1 MKRYNQTTTRPVAE
15 ISAVLLLTI
24 IAFGGCS
31 GPGSPEESTAGS
43 HEGHAHDD
51 PGADFRFE
59 GEAPIRAV
67 CTTGQVADIVRVVG
81 GDRVVVEAMMGP
93 GVDPHLY
100 RPTAA
105 DPDRILDADIAFF
118 SGLHLEGRMVE
129 ILRNTAK
136 QKRVFAVTDRLLK
149 RDDPRLRK
157 RPEFDG
163 LHDPHV
169 WHNAALWADCV
180 RDVGDV
186 LAEFDPDGADGYR
199 DRAAAYAAEM
209 DALYEECEKAVAEI
223 PEERRMM
230 VTAHDAFSYFGE
242 AYGIEVFGLKGIS
255 SEDEKDLAWQEEVQ
269 QMLIERKIP
278 AVFVE
283 SAIAPRAVESLVEP
297 CREAGHDVK
306 IPEEVLYADTLGPED
321 SSADS
326 YPGMIR
332 HNLRVIVEA
341 LK

>member
-1 MKRYNQTTTRPVAE
+1 MKQTDSTKLLTQRFAF
-15 ISAVLLLTI
+15 VLLALMML
-24 IAFGGCS
+24 GGCTGS
-31 GPGSPEESTAGS
+31 GPSAESKASS
-43 HEGHAHDD
+43 HDGHSHSEL
-51 PGADFRFE
+51 GADFRFE
-59 GEAPIRAV
+59 GEAPIKAI

-81 GDRVVVEAMMGP
+81 GDRVEVEAMMGP

-105 DPDRILDADIAFF
+105 DPDRILNADIAFF

-136 QKRVFAVTDRLLK
+136 QKRVFAVTDRLLE
-149 RDDPRLRK
+149 REDSRLRK

-186 LAEFDPDGADGYR
+186 LAEFDPDGAEGYR
-199 DRAAAYAAEM
+199 ERAAAYASEL
-209 DALYEECEKAVAEI
+209 DELYKECEQTVAEI
-223 PEERRMM
+223 PEERRLM

-269 QMLIERKIP
+269 RILIERKIP

-306 IPEEVLYADTLGPED
+306 IPEDVLYADTLGPAD
-321 SSADS
+321 SPTAS